1 MRGECAR
8 SKYVVDFVTDDARR
22 KYKLPN
28 HQKGQ
33 VYLTSHRICYVDQDA
48 PRANSVALDL
58 KEVERYEISARF
70 LKSSPKITIIPKP
83 MKRSSMRPH
92 AASNASLL
100 PTRNSATPP
109 ARSESAFRPPSEP
122 PQVTTATWV
131 CAICSFSNPVP
142 SNFDPATAN
151 VHTPLPPC
159 LACGIKPSLAQVLK
173 AAIASA
179 NKRPAVSSSTGSATS
194 LPIRSGT
201 QHVGRGDGSSPIPS
215 SPLATSGTPGN
226 DTSTTFPC
234 PRCTFSNHP
243 SLLSCEMC
251 GAPLLSQSLPS
262 TEHSSLPATERTD
275 SPGPVMDQ
283 ESRSNAGGLETSESI
298 KISFRGGGEKIFYER
313 LKGSMTQRK
322 WLLQNAPPVPK
333 SSRGSEGR
341 DGNGSSD
348 VAGPKRNKTA
358 GIAGLEQLGLN
369 MRKNN
374 EMLIGSAF
382 EDLEALMASAK
393 DVVALAER
401 FARQSN
407 GAGGS
412 ISAEDNAILAE
423 SASQLGLVTTKD
435 IVGGGGSESLYLS
448 ELARNLAEF
457 LTDDRRGVLKRAG
470 GIVTLVDLW
479 AMFNRAR
486 GGVELVSPMD
496 FEKAARLWE
505 TLKLP
510 VRLRTFRSGVMV
522 AQGRDRTDEVTI
534 RSLLTWLQDLHEF
547 PPEQEPGWDWQ
558 TFGRGVS
565 AQEAA
570 ERFGWSIGV
579 AEEELFM
586 AEEQGAVCREEGLEG
601 LKFWKNYL
609 ATDDVKPRNGRSL
622 ETDETLKALRES
634 GLI

>member
-1 MRGECAR
+1 
-8 SKYVVDFVTDDARR
+8 
-22 KYKLPN
+22 
-28 HQKGQ
+28 
-33 VYLTSHRICYVDQDA
+33 
-48 PRANSVALDL
+48 
-58 KEVERYEISARF
+58 
-70 LKSSPKITIIPKP
+70 
-83 MKRSSMRPH
+83 
-92 AASNASLL
+92 
-100 PTRNSATPP
+100 
-109 ARSESAFRPPSEP
+109 
-122 PQVTTATWV
+122 
-131 CAICSFSNPVP
+131 
-142 SNFDPATAN
+142 
-151 VHTPLPPC
+151 
-159 LACGIKPSLAQVLK
+159 
-173 AAIASA
+173 
-179 NKRPAVSSSTGSATS
+179 
-194 LPIRSGT
+194 
-201 QHVGRGDGSSPIPS
+201 
-215 SPLATSGTPGN
+215 
-226 DTSTTFPC
+226 
-234 PRCTFSNHP
+234 
-243 SLLSCEMC
+243 
-251 GAPLLSQSLPS
+251 
-262 TEHSSLPATERTD
+262 
-275 SPGPVMDQ
+275 MDQ
-283 ESRSNAGGLETSESI
+283 GSRASSGGVETFDSI
-298 KISFRGGGEKIFYER
+298 KISFRGGGERIFYER

-333 SSRGSEGR
+333 TSRGSDHRDGDSAS
-341 DGNGSSD
+341 DGNGQ
-348 VAGPKRNKTA
+348 KKTKTA
-358 GIAGLEQLGLN
+358 GIAGLEQLGMN

-374 EMLIGSAF
+374 EILIGSAF

-407 GAGGS
+407 GAGGT

-470 GIVTLVDLW
+470 GIITLVDLW

-534 RSLLTWLQDLHEF
+534 RSLLSWLQDLHEF
-547 PPEQEPGWDWQ
+547 PPEQELGWDWR
-558 TFGRGVS
+558 TFGRGVT

-579 AEEELFM
+579 AEEELLM
-586 AEEQGAVCREEGLEG
+586 AEEQGALCREEGVAG
-601 LKFWKNYL
+601 LRFWKNYIV
-609 ATDDVKPRNGRSL
+609 TEDDLKKKKKKGRSQ

-634 GLI
+634 GLL